1 MEARGQQRK
10 ILYKSTKFCSL
21 LTRILGVCQ
30 PPYIYSYYMHFLF
43 PGGRSALTGE
53 NLYVGKRW
61 ELSGAV
67 GKSRMWLPAVTQSSR
82 TRQWCCWSKLGP
94 DTAILYS
101 FLFDSN
107 VRASIS
113 LGSSQINISGR
124 ESRRM
129 SRDPRSAS
137 GLCRYLDSGPIASR
151 CRFSIP
157 LSDSYLV
164 DPASSHMLVSKIKPC
179 MSKYKPN

>member
-1 MEARGQQRK
+1 MWGKE
-10 ILYKSTKFCSL
+10 S
-21 LTRILGVCQ
+21 GV
-30 PPYIYSYYMHFLF
+30 
-43 PGGRSALTGE
+43 
-53 NLYVGKRW
+53 
-61 ELSGAV
+61 GAV
-67 GKSRMWLPAVTQSSR
+67 RKGQVCLLAVSQSSR

-107 VRASIS
+107 VRAIVT
-113 LGSSQINISGR
+113 LGFSQINISGR
-124 ESRRM
+124 ESRRL

>member
-1 MEARGQQRK
+1 MRSQIPVG
-10 ILYKSTKFCSL
+10 L
-21 LTRILGVCQ
+21 
-30 PPYIYSYYMHFLF
+30 
-43 PGGRSALTGE
+43 SALACR
-53 NLYVGKRW
+53 NLYVGEESGVEAVRKRRVC
-61 ELSGAV
+61 LLAV
-67 GKSRMWLPAVTQSSR
+67 SQSSG

-94 DTAILYS
+94 DTAMLYS

-107 VRASIS
+107 VRASVT
-113 LGSSQINISGR
+113 LGFSQNNISGR
-124 ESRRM
+124 ERRRV

-137 GLCRYLDSGPIASR
+137 GLCRCLDSGPAASR
-151 CRFSIP
+151 CRCSIP